1 MNGISKKIALE
12 RMQKY
17 CAYQERCHSE
27 VRHKLLSLGIYGDAL
42 EEIIFDLIQENF
54 LNEERFARSYARGK
68 FRIKQWGRNKI
79 IKELKVRQVSEYCIR
94 MALEEIDEEEYLQ
107 TLKKLARKKWS
118 EYRGMKNFERKGRL
132 ARYLASRGFE
142 SELIWAELKNGS
154 YE

>member
-1 MNGISKKIALE
+1 
-12 RMQKY
+12 MQKY

-27 VRHKLLSLGIYGDAL
+27 VRHKLLSLGIYGDDL

-107 TLKKLARKKWS
+107 TLKKLAGKKWL

>member
-1 MNGISKKIALE
+1 MSEISKKSALE

-27 VRHKLLSLGIYGDAL
+27 VRHKLLSLGIYGDDL

-79 IKELKVRQVSEYCIR
+79 IRELKVRQVSDYCIR
-94 MALEEIDEEEYLQ
+94 MAMEEIDGEEYLK
-107 TLKKLARKKWS
+107 TLKKLAQKKWN

-132 ARYLASRGFE
+132 ARYLSSRGFE

>member
-1 MNGISKKIALE
+1 
-12 RMQKY
+12 MQKY

-68 FRIKQWGRNKI
+68 FRIKHWGRNKI
-79 IKELKVRQVSEYCIR
+79 IKELKVRQVSEYCMR

>member
-1 MNGISKKIALE
+1 
-12 RMQKY
+12 MQKY
-17 CAYQERCHSE
+17 CAYQDRCHSE
-27 VRHKLLSLGIYGDAL
+27 VRHKLISLGIYGDDL

-79 IKELKVRQVSEYCIR
+79 IRELNARQVSEYCIR

-107 TLKKLARKKWS
+107 TLKKLAQKKWK

-132 ARYLASRGFE
+132 ARYLSSRGFE
-142 SELIWAELKNGS
+142 NELIWAELKSGD
-154 YE
+154 YD

>member
-27 VRHKLLSLGIYGDAL
+27 VRHKLLSLGIYGDDL

-79 IKELKVRQVSEYCIR
+79 IKELKVRQVSEYCMR

-107 TLKKLARKKWS
+107 TLKQLARKKWS